1 MCALR
6 IINIPVK
13 GAPCQPLNFPLRQT
27 RNGPIRARVRDQ
39 ANDFIIAMATVPP
52 DSPNPTNISNENPSN
67 ENAVQQLL
75 TQLRRKEGNWV
86 DWAQSCRT
94 LQQAGFTPQAIFEE
108 TGFEPIHQNQIVV
121 AEQVYQ
127 SILKAGVDE
136 AARSHFSH
144 RGSDLLYELRIL
156 SQVDR
161 ASTAEFALT
170 HGIDSD
176 QIKDLVKPIKEYSYR
191 KENPPGF
198 GDGPGDAIAYHYW
211 RLARQKDDLQER
223 SRLIAQGLRF
233 AGSAAARTQVE
244 QLLTDFTV
252 EKARP
257 APSLPLYR
265 LETESELPRI
275 IPIAGQMSLGVRDF
289 NAVPVAVPEDPF
301 GMVTFSG
308 QGAWI
313 AVPGWQV
320 IFQAEDPVGL
330 LTSSRQ
336 VPNYPVD
343 AAEETVLVIVDRH
356 QRDWDADSYFVIA
369 ENDSLSLTWQP
380 DPIDAKILGKII
392 LILRPKRV
400 LDEAYNRELWQIDE

>member
-1 MCALR
+1 
-6 IINIPVK
+6 
-13 GAPCQPLNFPLRQT
+13 
-27 RNGPIRARVRDQ
+27 
-39 ANDFIIAMATVPP
+39 MAIVPS
-52 DSPNPTNISNENPSN
+52 DSPNPANISNENPSN
-67 ENAVQQLL
+67 ENAVQVLL
-75 TQLRRKEGNWV
+75 TQLRRKEGTWV

-94 LQQAGFTPQAIFEE
+94 LQQAGFSPQKIFEE
-108 TGFEPIHQNQIVV
+108 TGFEPIQQNQIVV

-127 SILKAGVDE
+127 SIMKAGVDE
-136 AARSHFSH
+136 ATRSHFTH

-156 SQVDR
+156 SQADR
-161 ASTAEFALT
+161 ASTAEFAIK
-170 HGIDSD
+170 HSIDSD

-233 AGSAAARTQVE
+233 AEGAEARKQVE

-275 IPIAGQMSLGVRDF
+275 IPIAGQMPLDVADF

-301 GMVTFSG
+301 GMVTFAG

-320 IFQAEDPVGL
+320 IFQAEDPVGVL
-330 LTSSRQ
+330 VQSRQ
-336 VPNYPVD
+336 LPNYPVD
-343 AAEETVLVIVDRH
+343 AADEKVLMIVDRS
-356 QRDWDADSYFVIA
+356 QRDWDADSYFAIA
-369 ENDSLSLTWQP
+369 DHDRLSLIWQAEP
-380 DPIDAKILGKII
+380 TDTKILGKII
-392 LILRPKRV
+392 LILRPKRI
-400 LDEAYNRELWQIDE
+400 LDEAYNQELWQLDE

>member
-1 MCALR
+1 
-6 IINIPVK
+6 
-13 GAPCQPLNFPLRQT
+13 
-27 RNGPIRARVRDQ
+27 
-39 ANDFIIAMATVPP
+39 MATVPP
-52 DSPNPTNISNENPSN
+52 DSSDPVNISNENPSN
-67 ENAVQQLL
+67 ENAVQVLL

-94 LQQAGFTPQAIFEE
+94 LQQAGFSPQKIFEE
-108 TGFEPIHQNQIVV
+108 TGFEPIQQNQIVV

-127 SILKAGVDE
+127 SIMKVGVDE
-136 AARSHFSH
+136 ATRAHFTH

-156 SQVDR
+156 SQADR
-161 ASTAEFALT
+161 ASTAEFALK
-170 HGIDSD
+170 HSVDSD
-176 QIKDLVKPIKEYSYR
+176 QIKELVKPIKEYSYR

-233 AGSAAARTQVE
+233 ANSDEARHQVE

-275 IPIAGQMSLGVRDF
+275 IPIAGQMPLAVDDF
-289 NAVPVAVPEDPF
+289 NAVPVAVPEEPF
-301 GMVTFSG
+301 GLVTFAG

-320 IFQAEDPVGL
+320 IFQAEDPVGVL
-330 LTSSRQ
+330 IQSRQ
-336 VPNYPVD
+336 LPNYPID
-343 AAEETVLVIVDRH
+343 GANEQVLVVIDRA
-356 QRDWDADSYFVIA
+356 QREWAADSYFVIA
-369 ENDSLSLTWQP
+369 ENNTLRLTWQP
-380 DPIDAKILGKII
+380 DPIEAKILGKII
-392 LILRPKRV
+392 LILRPKRI
-400 LDEAYNRELWQIDE
+400 LDEAYNQELWQLDE